1 MVTLSMKTSVRHL
14 KKTIVKWQDKTRIT
28 KTFKSEFQLAI
39 MEANATTYLY
49 NVTPNIE
56 RHNEIEMETNIVEAT
71 LTTMKKC
78 LQQENAIATLIVT
91 TSYTYVGS

>member
-1 MVTLSMKTSVRHL
+1 
-14 KKTIVKWQDKTRIT
+14 
-28 KTFKSEFQLAI
+28 

-78 LQQENAIATLIVT
+78 L
-91 TSYTYVGS
+91 